1 MRGIRPMPA
10 CAARDEEEDYQ
21 KTEGASDHWQM
32 GEARNVGSIHSDTW
46 SGTATELALSCLIAV
61 HPAVG
66 WWRERYHLGK
76 YNNET
81 RYSLI
86 VSFTLP
92 GQEIDIYTPVAIRLG
107 VPIPVPITP
116 ST

>member
-1 MRGIRPMPA
+1 MNHK
-10 CAARDEEEDYQ
+10 AREEDDYQ
-21 KTEGASDHWQM
+21 RTEGASDHWQL
-32 GEARNVGSIHSDTW
+32 GEARNAGSLHSDTW
-46 SGTATELALSCLIAV
+46 SGTAAELALSCLIAV

-66 WWRERYHLGK
+66 WWRERHHLGK
-76 YNNET
+76 FNKET

-92 GQEIDIYTPVAIRLG
+92 GQEIDIYTPVAIQLG
-107 VPIPVPITP
+107 LPVPVPITV